1 MRWAA
6 ALVLLGAAW
15 WGGVAAAHEV
25 KHPPDGL
32 PAALAKAPAGLPAAI
47 PGLGGPFHLID
58 HTGAPRSDADY
69 RGRFMLVFFG
79 FTNCPDVCPT
89 ELQTV
94 ADALDRLPPA
104 TAARVAPL
112 FITVDPHNDTPKRL
126 AEYVAQFHPAIVGL
140 TGRDEDIAGV
150 VRAYRVHVIASA
162 SKDPTQI
169 SHSAFMYLMGLD
181 GGFVS
186 LIMPGSSAEEIAARL
201 AKYAS

>member
-1 MRWAA
+1 MRRAA
-6 ALVLLGAAW
+6 ALLLLGAALG
-15 WGGVAAAHEV
+15 GGVAAAHDV
-25 KHPPDGL
+25 KHPPDAS
-32 PAALAKAPAGLPAAI
+32 PAALANAPAGLPPGI

-89 ELQTV
+89 ELHTV

-112 FITVDPHNDTPKRL
+112 FITVDPHNDTPERL

-140 TGRDEDIAGV
+140 SGSDKDIAGV

-169 SHSAFMYLMGLD
+169 SHTAFMYLMGPD
-181 GGFVS
+181 GGFLS
-186 LIMPGSSAEEIAARL
+186 LIMPGSSAEEIAVRI
-201 AKYAS
+201 AKYAA